1 MTAPDPM
8 GNPVARRLPVGRVI
22 LVVVGCLL
30 LVPAVGMVL
39 GGGALVWAHNTQRDA
54 DGFFTSS
61 TQRLE
66 TITHAITSEKLD
78 LGQDTGRPGDVMG
91 SLATVR
97 LRVERPGRAPV
108 FVGIGPRDRVAD
120 YLSGVAHAEITD
132 VALDPFR
139 VSYRYSGGDQTPG
152 PPGEQRFWVAS
163 AEGRGPQTME
173 WKIRS
178 GQWAVVVMN
187 ADGSA
192 GVGVDAAVGV
202 KAGWIEPLGIAL
214 LIVGAVLLLVATTM
228 LVIGVVGLV
237 HHGHDTG
244 SEEPSEPGTSPVRL
258 TGHLDPGLGR
268 WLWLVKWLLL
278 IPHFVV
284 LAFLWLAFSVLTL
297 VSGVA
302 ILITGRYPR
311 GIFDFNLG
319 VLRWTWRV
327 TFYAFGVNGTDRY
340 PPFTLGAAPDYP
352 AALDIAYPERLSRGL
367 VLVKWWLL
375 AIPQYLIVGVLV
387 GGTRT
392 VWTAGGQSVG
402 VPVTGL
408 NTWLVMVA
416 VVVLLVTGRYPRG
429 IFNLLVGFH
438 RWIFRVIAYAA
449 LFTDHYPPFRLD
461 QGPDEPIAPPA
472 DEAVPDPALPRAT

>member
-8 GNPVARRLPVGRVI
+8 GNPVARRHPVGRVI

-30 LVPAVGMVL
+30 LVPAAVMVL
-39 GGGALVWAHNTQRDA
+39 GGGDLVWAHSTQRDA
-54 DGFFTSS
+54 DGFFTST

-66 TITHAITSEKLD
+66 TVTHAITSEKLD
-78 LGQDTGRPGDVMG
+78 LGQDTGRPGMG
-91 SLATVR
+91 RLATVR

-120 YLSGVAHAEITD
+120 FLSGVAHAEITD
-132 VALDPFR
+132 VALHPFR

-152 PPGEQRFWVAS
+152 PPGEQGFWVAS
-163 AEGRGPQTME
+163 AEGRGPQTLE

-187 ADGSA
+187 ADGST

-202 KAGWIEPLGIAL
+202 KAGWIKPLGIAL
-214 LIVGAVLLLVATTM
+214 LAVGAALLLVATTM
-228 LVIGVVGLV
+228 LVVGVVGLV
-237 HHGHDTG
+237 HHGHG
-244 SEEPSEPGTSPVRL
+244 AGNEAPPEPGMSPVRL
-258 TGHLDPGLGR
+258 TGHLDPGLSR

-284 LAFLWLAFSVLTL
+284 LGFLWLAFSVLTL
-297 VSGVA
+297 VAGVA
-302 ILITGRYPR
+302 ILVSGRYPR

-327 TFYAFGVNGTDRY
+327 MFYAFGVNGTDRY
-340 PPFTLGAAPDYP
+340 PPFTLGPAHDYP
-352 AALDIAYPERLSRGL
+352 ATLDIARPERLSRGL

-392 VWTAGGQSVG
+392 AWTANGQSVDI
-402 VPVTGL
+402 PVAGL
-408 NTWLVMVA
+408 NSWLVLVA
-416 VVVLLVTGRYPRG
+416 VVALLVTGRYPTG
-429 IFNLLVGFH
+429 IFNLLVGLN
-438 RWIFRVIAYAA
+438 RWIFRVIAYVA
-449 LFTDHYPPFRLD
+449 LFTDDYPPFRLD
-461 QGPDEPIAPPA
+461 QGPDEPAAPPA
-472 DEAVPDPALPRAT
+472 AEGTPERAVASEP